1 MSKVSDDKKERELT
15 LQEEMEKIIET
26 AKAEARAAAE
36 EIINQAK
43 EEAGKILNSATK
55 KEFVTVPT
63 SVEKNEERAHEMV
76 TIRLFKDNGKYKDD
90 VFVGVNDKRYQIKR
104 GIEVEVPRFVAE
116 VLENSQKQD
125 DETMEYISKLEADY
139 EKKSVNLQ

>member
-116 VLENSQKQD
+116 VLENSKKQD
-125 DETMEYISKLEADY
+125 DETMEYISNLESDY
-139 EKKSVNLQ
+139 EKKSVNLK